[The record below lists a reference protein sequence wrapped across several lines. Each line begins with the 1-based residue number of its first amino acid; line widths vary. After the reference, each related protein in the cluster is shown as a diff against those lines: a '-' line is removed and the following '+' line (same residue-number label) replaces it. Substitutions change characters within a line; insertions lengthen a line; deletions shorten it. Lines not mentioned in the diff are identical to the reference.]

1 MKLTLKFL
9 ACAALLLSSALL
21 LHTRGSRE
29 IVPHPAPLSSFPIQ
43 LGNWGGAD
51 LPIAQ
56 DVLDTLGPGSFL
68 LRRYSPPAASP
79 DPAIDLFLAYFPS
92 QRAGD
97 TIHSPK
103 NCLPGSGWTPAES
116 RVIQLT
122 LPGHPAFPANRYVV
136 ARGAARTLVL
146 YWYWAHNRGIASE
159 YAAKFYLVADAIR
172 MNRSDG
178 SLLRITTP
186 MFPGETSDA
195 AQQRVLPFAES
206 LGPLLDQYIPR

>member
-1 MKLTLKFL
+1 MKLSLKFL
-9 ACAALLLSSALL
+9 ACAALLLSSGLL

-29 IVPHPAPLSSFPIQ
+29 IVPHAAPLSSFPAQ
-43 LGNWGGAD
+43 LGDWTSTD
-51 LPIAQ
+51 LPIAP

-68 LRRYSPPAASP
+68 QRRYRPPDVSP

-116 RVIQLT
+116 RVIELT
-122 LPGHPAFPANRYVV
+122 LPGHPPFPANRYVV
-136 ARGAARTLVL
+136 ARGDSRTLVL
-146 YWYWAHNRGIASE
+146 YWYWAHNRGVASE

-178 SLLRITTP
+178 SLLRVTTP

-206 LGPLLDQYIPR
+206 LGPLLDQYIPQ